1 VSEIVKKLLKNLPP
15 PPKLSPLLNKQIDS
29 VLHPLAKK
37 SKVYVLID
45 TAAHVAVEQADA
57 FIESLYKFVKYNLGK
72 LLR

>member
-1 VSEIVKKLLKNLPP
+1 VSFVKKVLKDLPP
-15 PPKLSPLLNKQIDS
+15 PPRLAPLLNKQIDS

-45 TAAHVAVEQADA
+45 TAAHIAVEQADT
-57 FIESLYKFVKYNLGK
+57 FVESLHKFVKYNLEK